1 MDLTMLAKGVNK
13 AVLESEMKIFN
24 KKTYLQIK

>member
-13 AVLESEMKIFN
+13 AVLESEIKIFN
-24 KKTYLQIK
+24 KKTYLHI